1 MTPARTRR
9 HPGALRFLAAALPLA
24 VAACGDGTLAP
35 VTVDTRNDACAHCR
49 MTVSDLR
56 FAAQVVAPGEEP
68 RVFDD
73 LGCLRAYLAA
83 TPQPGS
89 GSVAFVAS
97 YGTKAWVRAGDAL
110 YLQRETLETPMGS
123 GIVAFEDVAGRD
135 AEAAAR
141 GGRRM
146 TAGEVFGAS
155 PIPGGVL

>member
-1 MTPARTRR
+1 MRR
-9 HPGALRFLAAALPLA
+9 GTHVRRILTATLPLL
-24 VAACGDGTLAP
+24 VATACGDAAP
-35 VTVDTRNDACAHCR
+35 VPAPVDTRNDACAHCR

-56 FAAQVVAPGEEP
+56 FVAQIVAPGEEP

-83 TPQPGS
+83 TPRIAP

-97 YGTKAWVRAGDAL
+97 YRTRAWARAADAL
-110 YLQRETLETPMGS
+110 YLEHEGLETPMGS
-123 GIVAFEDVAGRD
+123 GIVAFEDAAGRE

-146 TAGEVFGAS
+146 TAAEVFDPS
-155 PIPGGVL
+155 TVPGGTR